1 MPEQAAE
8 SVEEYIASFP
18 PEVATR
24 LEELRALV
32 RGALPGAEESI
43 SYGMPTYSYDGR
55 HLTFFAG
62 WKAHLALYA
71 VYSFAGD
78 DPALEAE
85 IAPFRSGKDTL
96 KLPVKNELPSGL
108 ITRVVAGL
116 LAKRNPPR
124 A

>member
-18 PEVATR
+18 PEVRRR

-43 SYGMPTYSYDGR
+43 GYGMPTYSYDGR

-62 WKAHLALYA
+62 WKSHLALYA
-71 VYSFAGD
+71 VHSFAGD
-78 DPALEAE
+78 DARLEAD
-85 IAPFRSGKDTL
+85 IAPYRSGKDTV
-96 KLPVKNELPSGL
+96 KLPVKDELPGEL
-108 ITRVVAGL
+108 ITRVVAAL
-116 LAKRNPPR
+116 RAKRNAPR

>member
-1 MPEQAAE
+1 MADQAAV
-8 SVEEYIASFP
+8 SVEEYISSFP
-18 PEVATR
+18 PEVARR

-43 SYGMPTYSYDGR
+43 SYGMPTYSCDGR

-71 VYSFAGD
+71 VYPFAGD
-78 DPALEAE
+78 DPALESAV
-85 IAPFRSGKDTL
+85 APYRSGKDTL
-96 KLPVKNELPSGL
+96 KLPVKDELPAEL
-108 ITRVVAGL
+108 ITRVVSGL
-116 LAKRNPPR
+116 RAKRNSPR